1 MTPLIPRTLFE
12 PEHEAFRDTVRR
24 FLTEECAPHLEQWE
38 EQHRVPRAI
47 WERAGELGMLNATTP
62 EAYGGLGLDR
72 LFSMIATEEIYRAG
86 LCSGLIGFG
95 VHDIV
100 AGYLVNFGNEAQ
112 KQRWLPRMAA
122 GTAIGAVAMTEPNT
136 GSDLQAVKT
145 RAVLDG
151 DEYVINGAKTFISNG
166 TQCDLVVVV
175 CKTGET
181 GKGAQDISLLLVE
194 DGRPG
199 FSKSKPLR
207 KVGLHAQDTTMLFFE
222 DVRVPKENLLGGIPG
237 QGFVHLMKELAWE
250 RLSIAISSI
259 AGAQAVLEQTLD
271 YTRGRTVFGQ
281 PIFDFQNTRF
291 RLADLRADL
300 AHGQVYVD
308 RCMELC
314 LQHQLTPDAAAS
326 AKLWCSELYTRVVDQ
341 CLQLHGG
348 NGYMLEYPVAR
359 HYLDHRVLRIA
370 GGANDIM
377 RELVARTL

>member
-1 MTPLIPRTLFE
+1 MIPRTLFDS
-12 PEHEAFRDTVRR
+12 EHEAFRDTVRR
-24 FLTEECAPHLEQWE
+24 FLAEECAPNLEQWE
-38 EQHRVPRAI
+38 ASHCVPRAI

-72 LFSMIATEEIYRAG
+72 RFSMITAEEINRAG
-86 LCSGLIGFG
+86 LASGLIGFG

-100 AGYLVNFGNEAQ
+100 AGYLVNFGSEAQ
-112 KQRWLPRMAA
+112 KQQWLPGLAA
-122 GTAIGAVAMTEPNT
+122 GTVIAAVAMTEPNT

-166 TQCDLVVVV
+166 TLCDLVVVV
-175 CKTGET
+175 CKTGDS
-181 GKGAQDISLLLVE
+181 GKGAQDISLILVE
-194 DGRPG
+194 NGRPG

-222 DVRVPKENLLGGIPG
+222 DVRVPRQNVLGGAPG

-250 RLSIAISSI
+250 RLSIAVSSI
-259 AGAQAVLEQTLD
+259 AGASAVLEQTLD

-291 RLADLRADL
+291 RLAELHAEL
-300 AHGQVYVD
+300 SLGQVYVD

-314 LQHQLTPDAAAS
+314 LEHRLTPDAAAS

-370 GGANDIM
+370 GGANEIM